1 MVRHRIIVLTEASEW
16 RRLLPGAATLVR
28 RAARAALAAAGPA
41 RAAELDIVLVDDTR
55 QRALNRDWRGQDKP
69 TNVLS
74 FSQTDEP
81 DVVGT
86 ETGSAMPLLLGDV
99 VLAAG
104 TIATEAAAQG
114 KTVGDHVSHL
124 VIHGVL
130 HLLGFDHDEA
140 RRARRMER
148 LETALLEGL
157 GIDDPYRLRPSQTRK
172 RTASRPAG
180 KRRSVRRDQMR
191 AAAR

>member
-1 MVRHRIIVLTEASEW
+1 MIRHRIIVLTEAPEW
-16 RRLLPGAATLVR
+16 RCLLPGAATLAR

-41 RAAELDIVLVDDTR
+41 RVAELDIVLVDDTR

-81 DVVGT
+81 DIGGIK
-86 ETGSAMPLLLGDV
+86 TGSAMPLLLGDV

-104 TIATEAAAQG
+104 TIAAEAAAQG

-157 GIDDPYRLRPSQTRK
+157 GIDDPYRLRPAPTQK
-172 RTASRPAG
+172 RTAARPTG
-180 KRRSVRRDQMR
+180 KRRPVRRDQIR
-191 AAAR
+191 AGAR

>member
-1 MVRHRIIVLTEASEW
+1 MVRHRIIVLTEAPEW
-16 RRLLPGAATLVR
+16 RRLLPAAATLAR
-28 RAARAALAAAGPA
+28 RAARVALAAAGPV

-55 QRALNRDWRGQDKP
+55 QRRLNREWRGQDKP

-74 FSQTDEP
+74 FSQTDDP
-81 DVVGT
+81 DG
-86 ETGSAMPLLLGDV
+86 GDAKNDSAMPLLLGDV

-104 TIATEAAAQG
+104 TIAAEAAAQG

-157 GIDDPYRLRPSQTRK
+157 GIDDPYRLRPPQPHK
-172 RTASRPAG
+172 RSASRPAG
-180 KRRSVRRDQMR
+180 KRRTVRRDQIR

>member
-1 MVRHRIIVLTEASEW
+1 MVRHRIVVLTEAPEW
-16 RRLLPGAATLVR
+16 RRLLPCAATLAR

-41 RAAELDIVLVDDTR
+41 RAVELDIVLVDDTR

-74 FSQTDEP
+74 FAQMDEP
-81 DVVGT
+81 DIAGT
-86 ETGSAMPLLLGDV
+86 GNDSAMPLLLGDV

-104 TIATEAAAQG
+104 TIAAEAAAQG
-114 KTVGDHVSHL
+114 KSVGDHVSHL

-140 RRARRMER
+140 RRARRMES
-148 LETALLEGL
+148 LEAALLDGL
-157 GIDDPYRLRPSQTRK
+157 GIDDPYRLRPAPTRA
-172 RTASRPAG
+172 RNASRATG
-180 KRRSVRRDQMR
+180 KRRPVRHDRMR
-191 AAAR
+191 AAVR

>member
-1 MVRHRIIVLTEASEW
+1 D
-16 RRLLPGAATLVR
+16 G
-28 RAARAALAAAGPA
+28 LAAAGPA

-81 DVVGT
+81 DVGDT
-86 ETGSAMPLLLGDV
+86 KNDSAMPLLLGDV

-104 TIATEAAAQG
+104 TIATEALAQG

-130 HLLGFDHDEA
+130 HLLGFDHDA
-140 RRARRMER
+140 PCHARRMES

-157 GIDDPYRLRPSQTRK
+157 GIDDPYRLRPAPTHK
-172 RTASRPAG
+172 RTAARPVG
-180 KRRSVRRDQMR
+180 KRRPVRRDQMR
-191 AAAR
+191 SAAR